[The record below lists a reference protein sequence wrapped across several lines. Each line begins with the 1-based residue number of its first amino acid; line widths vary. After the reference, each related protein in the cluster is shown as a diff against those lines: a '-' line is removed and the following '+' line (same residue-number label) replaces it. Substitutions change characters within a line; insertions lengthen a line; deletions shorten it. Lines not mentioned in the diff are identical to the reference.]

1 MGALTARRPSGR
13 AWLRLN
19 MTAEEAIE
27 GYILVLPIV
36 LGLLIF
42 SLGPVFGSLYLSFT
56 SWDLF
61 GAPEWIGTQNYTRLF
76 ADELFVKS
84 LRNTVYYT
92 LLAVPTGT
100 VLSLAVALALNRKVR
115 GTTLFRTVYFLPSV
129 CSEVAIAVVWVWL
142 YMPELGLFDV
152 LLSSVGISPP
162 PWLTSTRWAMP
173 SVSIMA
179 VWGGLGY
186 NMVIFLAGLQSISQ
200 EYYEAAMIDGANR
213 WQSLRRITLPLLSP
227 ITFFIVIMS
236 VIGSLQVFASVYI
249 MTGGGPYYATL
260 TIAYYLFRNGFEWFK
275 MGYASS
281 LAYVLFMIILVLTAI
296 QWRLQ
301 RRWVFYES

>member
-213 WQSLRRITLPLLSP
+213 RQSLRRITLPLLSP